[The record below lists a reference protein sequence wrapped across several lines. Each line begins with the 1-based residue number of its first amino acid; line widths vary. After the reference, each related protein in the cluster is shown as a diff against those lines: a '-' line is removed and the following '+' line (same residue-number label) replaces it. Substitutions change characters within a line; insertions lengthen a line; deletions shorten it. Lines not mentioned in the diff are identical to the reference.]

1 MSRLRFKGGAW
12 TNSEDEVLLASLT
25 VYGLKNWERVASML
39 VRKTAAQCRE
49 RWENFLDPHLN
60 IREAWTV
67 GEEEQLVQLQALF
80 PNQWTLIAQEI
91 WHRCGM
97 KRPAWLCEEHYHL
110 LLDALEYERHQQT
123 DGSKS
128 ALTLEDFLEER
139 KRQRSVHQGHETRA
153 ARPDA
158 VNAEVFEREMVEFAV
173 SRLANQDGKKGLR
186 KERKKQLE
194 HTSFLAKLQSN
205 REAIESGT
213 LSAKARKRMEKAM
226 MEDRQGPSGSRLL
239 DSIAEESEEG
249 VEDSG
254 KEHSGN
260 FQPINLGAD
269 KEAAGIETK
278 QRTLVKRFKSTP
290 SLDPV
295 QSQLQ
300 DAKSVGIDL
309 ELLRAAGSVSST
321 VKKSLGPPNDLSLL
335 TAGGDASV
343 NDHQNMDLDSIF
355 AQLPE
360 HEPLTKK
367 SDRRFDDAILRTTKE
382 RVAIEAERMFLSRK
396 RRRYESAEQL
406 NCITS
411 IALDGKGAPE
421 QQNGQPSD
429 VSSDSVSDGA
439 AVLKEGGDVVNS
451 NCMDETSRLVHALV
465 RNQMD
470 AAAQYLASEE
480 DLYSA
485 STDGR
490 AGDYVSLGD
499 AVGEVSLKSALSG
512 NKEHFKFSVCTTA
525 ASGEDN
531 NEFWRD
537 VSSTVAAVELENR
550 LRNQKERFNAAV
562 KHAREVV
569 LGKRGCSER
578 IIRICFP
585 TRHNV
590 MQSSEVTC
598 GGGSHMNDCDDVAST
613 RFIRNACV
621 YWAMQLQDAQRQLA
635 FYMSVREEEKRE
647 IQRRLD
653 GASKRLLE
661 VEEKER
667 TLQKLY
673 RANVTRQ

>member
-1 MSRLRFKGGAW
+1 
-12 TNSEDEVLLASLT
+12 
-25 VYGLKNWERVASML
+25 
-39 VRKTAAQCRE
+39 
-49 RWENFLDPHLN
+49 
-60 IREAWTV
+60 
-67 GEEEQLVQLQALF
+67 
-80 PNQWTLIAQEI
+80 
-91 WHRCGM
+91 
-97 KRPAWLCEEHYHL
+97 
-110 LLDALEYERHQQT
+110 
-123 DGSKS
+123 
-128 ALTLEDFLEER
+128 
-139 KRQRSVHQGHETRA
+139 
-153 ARPDA
+153 
-158 VNAEVFEREMVEFAV
+158 
-173 SRLANQDGKKGLR
+173 
-186 KERKKQLE
+186 
-194 HTSFLAKLQSN
+194 
-205 REAIESGT
+205 
-213 LSAKARKRMEKAM
+213 
-226 MEDRQGPSGSRLL
+226 
-239 DSIAEESEEG
+239 
-249 VEDSG
+249 
-254 KEHSGN
+254 
-260 FQPINLGAD
+260 
-269 KEAAGIETK
+269 
-278 QRTLVKRFKSTP
+278 
-290 SLDPV
+290 
-295 QSQLQ
+295 
-300 DAKSVGIDL
+300 
-309 ELLRAAGSVSST
+309 
-321 VKKSLGPPNDLSLL
+321 
-335 TAGGDASV
+335 
-343 NDHQNMDLDSIF
+343 
-355 AQLPE
+355 
-360 HEPLTKK
+360 
-367 SDRRFDDAILRTTKE
+367 
-382 RVAIEAERMFLSRK
+382 MFLSRK

-490 AGDYVSLGD
+490 AGDSVSLGD

-562 KHAREVV
+562 KHGREVV
-569 LGKRGCSER
+569 LGKRGCAER

>member
-343 NDHQNMDLDSIF
+343 NDHQIWTLTASSLSCQRRWVNPGDRMQRQSHPSLICLAPS
-355 AQLPE
+355 P
-360 HEPLTKK
+360 PLAFITW
-367 SDRRFDDAILRTTKE
+367 RRTTPCPLK
-382 RVAIEAERMFLSRK
+382 RRKSRCCHRPK
-396 RRRYESAEQL
+396 RRR
-406 NCITS
+406 
-411 IALDGKGAPE
+411 
-421 QQNGQPSD
+421 
-429 VSSDSVSDGA
+429 
-439 AVLKEGGDVVNS
+439 
-451 NCMDETSRLVHALV
+451 MSRLQKKVTDDL
-465 RNQMD
+465 MT
-470 AAAQYLASEE
+470 QY
-480 DLYSA
+480 
-485 STDGR
+485 
-490 AGDYVSLGD
+490 
-499 AVGEVSLKSALSG
+499 
-512 NKEHFKFSVCTTA
+512 
-525 ASGEDN
+525 
-531 NEFWRD
+531 
-537 VSSTVAAVELENR
+537 
-550 LRNQKERFNAAV
+550 
-562 KHAREVV
+562 
-569 LGKRGCSER
+569 
-578 IIRICFP
+578 
-585 TRHNV
+585 
-590 MQSSEVTC
+590 
-598 GGGSHMNDCDDVAST
+598 
-613 RFIRNACV
+613 
-621 YWAMQLQDAQRQLA
+621 
-635 FYMSVREEEKRE
+635 SVR
-647 IQRRLD
+647 
-653 GASKRLLE
+653 
-661 VEEKER
+661 
-667 TLQKLY
+667 QKS
-673 RANVTRQ
+673 V